1 LFAAELARESELL
14 SKREAEIAGLLCKRL
29 HAHEIAELLLISAR
43 TVETHIQH
51 IYEKL
56 HVNNRI
62 ELLHRL
68 IG

>member
-1 LFAAELARESELL
+1 L
-14 SKREAEIAGLLCKRL
+14 SRREAEIAGLLCKRL
-29 HAHEIAELLLISAR
+29 HVFEIATLLMISKR
-43 TVETHIQH
+43 TVETHVQH
-51 IYEKL
+51 IYNKL